1 MDFPLAEESART
13 IWNRAKPKL
22 AIMNNSKRTSINLN
36 RNIGI
41 VTPKAALT
49 RSPGAIV
56 AALLTLV
63 VFTLLVKLGL
73 WQLSRAEEKSQLEI
87 ELQQRA
93 LQAPQPLLDVL
104 NVEHAAAFSVTGVRV
119 ETNVAPSALPI
130 VLLDN
135 QTWNGK
141 VGYLAYQV
149 MALMDEPGSY
159 LLVELGFVD
168 GGLQRQSLP
177 KVQGFREPLFLTGR
191 LYQKSVNPLSDQL
204 HLELSDPIRVQNM
217 VIADLSKQLNV
228 SLIPTLFQ
236 PDNLTHW
243 PYPQPWQPLNMGSQ
257 KHFAY
262 AMQWFAMALVLLLIS
277 SMIFVRYLRIRR
289 KEVSHDFHTK

>member
-1 MDFPLAEESART
+1 M
-13 IWNRAKPKL
+13 
-22 AIMNNSKRTSINLN
+22 
-36 RNIGI
+36 
-41 VTPKAALT
+41 TPKAALI

-104 NVEHAAAFSVTGVRV
+104 NVENAAVFSMTGVRV

-149 MALMDEPGSY
+149 MAL
-159 LLVELGFVD
+159 
-168 GGLQRQSLP
+168 
-177 KVQGFREPLFLTGR
+177 
-191 LYQKSVNPLSDQL
+191 
-204 HLELSDPIRVQNM
+204 
-217 VIADLSKQLNV
+217 
-228 SLIPTLFQ
+228 
-236 PDNLTHW
+236 
-243 PYPQPWQPLNMGSQ
+243 
-257 KHFAY
+257 
-262 AMQWFAMALVLLLIS
+262 
-277 SMIFVRYLRIRR
+277 
-289 KEVSHDFHTK
+289 

>member
-1 MDFPLAEESART
+1 M
-13 IWNRAKPKL
+13 
-22 AIMNNSKRTSINLN
+22 
-36 RNIGI
+36 
-41 VTPKAALT
+41 TPKAALI

-73 WQLSRAEEKSQLEI
+73 WQLSRAEEKSQLEM

-104 NVEHAAAFSVTGVRV
+104 NVENAAVFSVTGVRV
-119 ETNVAPSALPI
+119 ETNVAPSALPM

-204 HLELSDPIRVQNM
+204 HLEPSDPIRVQNM

-236 PDNLTHW
+236 PDNLAHW
-243 PYPQPWQPLNMGSQ
+243 PYPQPWQPLSMGSQ